1 MKTMFKVKVCLL
13 MLLCSVAAAMANPP
27 VPVEKVKGTI
37 KTPNGEPVIGATII
51 EKGTTNGTITDVNG
65 NFVLKI
71 MNKIGELE
79 AACVGFK
86 KVVFKPEKEIVS
98 LIMEEDTKVLGEV
111 VVTAL
116 GITREA
122 KSLGYSVQKLGGDGV
137 VQAHESNF
145 VNALSNRIAGVQI
158 TNSSGGI
165 GASSSIQIRGQNF
178 VGGYNYNNSPLFVV
192 DGVPISN
199 NNEQS
204 TRSFTGRQDY
214 NNPNF
219 TSGEA
224 EVDYGNAAGEINQE
238 DIESVSILKGPNA
251 SALYGARA
259 ANGVILITTKSGKG
273 QKGLGVTYSSTVSF
287 ETALRLPEF
296 QNSFGQGLEGKYAYV
311 DGAGGGVN
319 DKDIANWGPAMNGQL
334 ITQFDSPLDD
344 NGNRIAIPFVSGGNQ
359 DRKSVV

>member
-1 MKTMFKVKVCLL
+1 

-238 DIESVSILKGPNA
+238 DILISTPKKEDVAP
-251 SALYGARA
+251 
-259 ANGVILITTKSGKG
+259 VILRGRVDYFNEAKGFGFIRDLSGTEKYFFHVNNVVTDVREGNVVTFDLERGAKG
-273 QKGLGVTYSSTVSF
+273 MNAV
-287 ETALRLPEF
+287 
-296 QNSFGQGLEGKYAYV
+296 NICLE
-311 DGAGGGVN
+311 
-319 DKDIANWGPAMNGQL
+319 
-334 ITQFDSPLDD
+334 
-344 NGNRIAIPFVSGGNQ
+344 R
-359 DRKSVV
+359 

>member
-145 VNALSNRIAGVQI
+145 VNALSNRIAGV
-158 TNSSGGI
+158 
-165 GASSSIQIRGQNF
+165 
-178 VGGYNYNNSPLFVV
+178 
-192 DGVPISN
+192 
-199 NNEQS
+199 
-204 TRSFTGRQDY
+204 RQQL
-214 NNPNF
+214 NIP
-219 TSGEA
+219 
-224 EVDYGNAAGEINQE
+224 V
-238 DIESVSILKGPNA
+238 
-251 SALYGARA
+251 AR
-259 ANGVILITTKSGKG
+259 
-273 QKGLGVTYSSTVSF
+273 
-287 ETALRLPEF
+287 LR
-296 QNSFGQGLEGKYAYV
+296 K
-311 DGAGGGVN
+311 
-319 DKDIANWGPAMNGQL
+319 
-334 ITQFDSPLDD
+334 
-344 NGNRIAIPFVSGGNQ
+344 
-359 DRKSVV
+359 